1 MANDSGSA
9 AGGKKIMPKGR
20 PFVKGQSGNPL
31 GGKLQN
37 KELMAVRKL
46 SKPELAEIAT
56 LIISG
61 DINMINQIRNDPDET
76 PLRKWI
82 CAVVSKGIQNGDM
95 GTLNAL
101 LDRVVGKVK
110 DEVEVSHPKPFIVEF
125 DDGKQIVMGTKIESD
140 DE

>member
-1 MANDSGSA
+1 MGKNMANPKPGP
-9 AGGKKIMPKGR
+9 GKKFEKG
-20 PFVKGQSGNPL
+20 VVHNPL
-31 GGKLQN
+31 GAGAHD
-37 KELMAVRKL
+37 KELKAIRKL
-46 SKPELAEIAT
+46 TKPELAEIAT

-61 DINMINQIRNDPDET
+61 NMDEINKVRISPDET

-82 CAVVSKGIQNGDM
+82 CSVVSKGIQNGDM